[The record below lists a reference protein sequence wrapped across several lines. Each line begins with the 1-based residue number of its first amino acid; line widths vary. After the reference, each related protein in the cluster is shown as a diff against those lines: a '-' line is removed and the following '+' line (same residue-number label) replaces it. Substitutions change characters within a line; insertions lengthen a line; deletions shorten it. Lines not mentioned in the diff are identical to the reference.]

1 MVLGSLERK
10 LNLVWMSENSIK
22 NAEETAKI

>member
-1 MVLGSLERK
+1 MILGSLERK
-10 LNLVWMSENSIK
+10 LNSGSMSEDGIK